1 MPKQFNRE
9 NSMTIILKKGA
20 SLDEI
25 NEKILKTKPARKK
38 HAFEKYVGVLAIT
51 DDPLEIQKKLRN
63 EWE

>member
-1 MPKQFNRE
+1 
-9 NSMTIILKKGA
+9 MTIILKKGA

-25 NEKILKTKPARKK
+25 NKKILKAKPARKK

-51 DDPLEIQKKLRN
+51 EDPLQIQTRLRD